1 MSNAHRIFNLFN
13 PIPSKVDEEM
23 ENELREFETTPY
35 YKIGMFTKILNNG
48 NNFKTEIINFIS
60 KSDKDLDPENI
71 KSAGDFIMYNRAYYW
86 ISQFDIDDKK
96 WISNAREAKSNYI
109 EEYINDSI
117 RYFESIEEYEKC
129 AILVKILNTIK

>member
-109 EEYINDSI
+109 EEYIDDSI